1 MGKLPGYK
9 DLEAAC
15 KAADKKHLG
24 GTIKFKFYKRCD
36 LHMSARPVDS

>member
-1 MGKLPGYK
+1 MGKLPGYE

-15 KAADKKHLG
+15 KVADKKHL